1 MRYRRAV
8 EHVTVLFNATLIV
21 PQDDP
26 QTKTR
31 SAPA

>member
-21 PQDDP
+21 PQDSENGVG
-26 QTKTR
+26 TTR
-31 SAPA
+31 WV

>member
-21 PQDDP
+21 PQDD
-26 QTKTR
+26 R
-31 SAPA
+31 